1 MRNAR
6 PGSALGLAYAD
17 MTSRET
23 GRSIMHLT
31 RHGLALLIGLATSG
45 VGSALAQTGGT
56 TSGPAVNSPATL
68 GTGGVTPATPHQ
80 TEAVRNQGGASVAGE
95 QRGQL
100 GGTTDTVK
108 PGASD
113 AGSGVTP
120 RRQ

>member
-1 MRNAR
+1 MRVTR
-6 PGSALGLAYAD
+6 YGLP
-17 MTSRET
+17 
-23 GRSIMHLT
+23 
-31 RHGLALLIGLATSG
+31 LLIGLAAIG
-45 VGSALAQTGGT
+45 IGSAVAQTSGT
-56 TSGPAVNSPATL
+56 TSGPAAGTPATL

-80 TEAVRNQGGASVAGE
+80 TEAIRNQGGVPVTGE

-100 GGTTDTVK
+100 GGTTDTVR